1 LYSNHHE
8 RVDTVSYN
16 GLAKT
21 IFPYLIQKG
30 VFVAAYSSKTDFL
43 QAQGAPL
50 YYEVTGQGYP
60 LLLLHAG
67 IADSRM
73 WDDHIPLFAEQ
84 YRIIRYDLRGFGK
97 SQFPVAP
104 FASYEDPAE
113 LLRSLQVEKAH
124 VIGASFGS
132 KVAIDF
138 TLAHPEMVRSLVLV
152 APSIGGTRP
161 SSDVLRFNEEEVAL
175 LERGDLAG
183 ATELNVRMWVDGP
196 RRTPEQVDP
205 EVRRRVYEM
214 QYHAF
219 TVPMPEE
226 ADDLQLEPPAI
237 TRLSEIR
244 MPTLIIVGDHD
255 LPGKIALAQQLAA
268 ELPDAQLEIVAG
280 AAHMVSMEQ
289 PEQFNRIVLAFL
301 GKM

>member
-1 LYSNHHE
+1 ME
-8 RVDTVSYN
+8 
-16 GLAKT
+16 AKT
-21 IFPYLIQKG
+21 G
-30 VFVAAYSSKTDFL
+30 FL
-43 QAQGAPL
+43 HVQGAPL

-73 WDDHIPLFAEQ
+73 WDDHVPLFAQQ
-84 YRIIRYDLRGFGK
+84 YQVIRYDLRGYGK
-97 SQFPVAP
+97 SQFPAAP
-104 FASYEDPAE
+104 FVSYEDPAE

-132 KVAIDF
+132 KVAVDF
-138 TLAHPEMVRSLVLV
+138 TLAHPEMVKSLVLI

-161 SSDVLRFNEEEVAL
+161 SPDVLSFNEEEEAL
-175 LERGDLAG
+175 LERDDLAG
-183 ATELNVRMWVDGP
+183 ATELNMRMWVDGP
-196 RRTPEQVDP
+196 RRTPDQVDP

-219 TVPMPEE
+219 TVPIPEE

-237 TRLSEIR
+237 TRLTKIR
-244 MPTLIIVGDHD
+244 VPTLIIVGDYD
-255 LPGKIALAQQLAA
+255 LPEKLALGHQLAT

-301 GKM
+301 EKM

>member
-1 LYSNHHE
+1 MADYPS
-8 RVDTVSYN
+8 TS
-16 GLAKT
+16 G
-21 IFPYLIQKG
+21 
-30 VFVAAYSSKTDFL
+30 FL
-43 QAQGAPL
+43 LVQGAPL
-50 YYEVTGQGYP
+50 YYTVTGHGYP
-60 LLLLHAG
+60 LILLHAG

-84 YRIIRYDLRGFGK
+84 RQVIRYDLRGFGK
-97 SQFPVAP
+97 SQFPAAP

-113 LLRSLQVEKAH
+113 LLRALQVKKAH

-132 KVAIDF
+132 KVAVDF
-138 TLAHPEMVRSLVLV
+138 TLAHPEMVASLTLI
-152 APSIGGTRP
+152 APSIGGTKP
-161 SSDVLRFNEEEVAL
+161 SPEGLRFNEEEDAL

-226 ADDLQLEPPAI
+226 ADDLPLEPPAI
-237 TRLSEIR
+237 SRLAEIR
-244 MPTLIIVGDHD
+244 VPTLIIVGDYD
-255 LPGKIALAQQLAA
+255 LPEKLALGRRLAT
-268 ELPDAQLEIVAG
+268 ELPDARLEIIAG

-301 GKM
+301 ENQ